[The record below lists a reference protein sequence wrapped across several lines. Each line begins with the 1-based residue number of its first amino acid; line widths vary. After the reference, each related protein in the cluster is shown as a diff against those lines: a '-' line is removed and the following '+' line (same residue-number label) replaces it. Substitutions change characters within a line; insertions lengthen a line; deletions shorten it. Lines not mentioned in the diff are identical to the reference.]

1 MDEGLRLH
9 LALCT
14 VAERLAGVMEGAR
27 FERRDGYV
35 LMTFPTLPIP
45 SFNGVWADED
55 SAAVVLGDALAEVEA
70 EGIAA
75 GVLTRRGETPAVE
88 EAARELG
95 LTAAV
100 RIPGMVANAGD
111 LDGPTTSELE
121 VVRVETADGFA
132 RALALA
138 AEGFGLRADFLAP
151 LYMLEVTDLDGFKVY
166 LGRVEGRDVTT
177 AASYVVDGDVGIFN
191 VATPPEHRG
200 RGYGAAI
207 TWHAVREGF
216 AAGAEL
222 AYLQASAIGES
233 VYRRLGFREVVTY
246 LLLTRPAELTAI
258 S

>member
-14 VAERLAGVMEGAR
+14 VAERMAGVMEGAR

-45 SFNGVWADED
+45 SFNGVWPEAD
-55 SAAVVLGDALAEVEA
+55 SAAGALGDALAEVEA
-70 EGIAA
+70 EGLAA
-75 GVLTRRGETPAVE
+75 GVLARRGETPAVD
-88 EAARELG
+88 EAAR
-95 LTAAV
+95 V
-100 RIPGMVANAGD
+100 PGMVANAGD
-111 LDGPTTSELE
+111 LDGPAASELE

-132 RALALA
+132 QALALA
-138 AEGFGLRADFLAP
+138 AEGFGLPADFLAP
-151 LYMLEVTDLDGFKVY
+151 LYMLEVTGLDGFEVY

-191 VATPPEHRG
+191 VATPAEYRG

-207 TWHAVREGF
+207 TVHAVREGF

-222 AYLQASAIGES
+222 AYLQSSAIGES
-233 VYRRLGFREVVTY
+233 VYRRLGFREVLTY
-246 LLLTRPAELTAI
+246 VLLTRPAEVSLT